1 MTQAYPKPKIGDKRW
16 YVYAH
21 PQPGTAGGASCILL
35 VEVDD
40 VGRDVANVTVKKTIY
55 SSTRPGASGE
65 TFDVPWNRWLP
76 HSPFEA
82 KKSFVRLRFTGE
94 LM

>member
-1 MTQAYPKPKIGDKRW
+1 MTRDYPKPKIGDKRW
-16 YVYAH
+16 YAYAH
-21 PQPGTAGGASCILL
+21 PFPAGAGGNSCILL

-40 VGRDVANVTVKKTIY
+40 VGQDVANVTVKKTIY
-55 SSTRPGASGE
+55 SNSRSGAGGE
-65 TFDVPWNRWLP
+65 AFEVLWNRWLP

-82 KKSFVRLRFTGE
+82 KKLFVYLRFTGE